1 MNQIVS
7 EALSSLEPVLPGLS
21 SRYNGLSTLDYWPGK
36 PWSRGSYAYWK
47 VGQYTTIAGSEGVR
61 ERNVHFCG
69 EHTSFDYQ
77 RYLNGAVDSGN
88 TAAAEVIADLR

>member
-21 SRYNGLSTLDYWPGK
+21 SKYNGLSTLDNWPGN

-61 ERNVHFCG
+61 EGNVHFCG

-77 RYLNGAVDSGN
+77 GYLNGAVDSGN
-88 TAAAEVIADLR
+88 TAAAEVIADLS